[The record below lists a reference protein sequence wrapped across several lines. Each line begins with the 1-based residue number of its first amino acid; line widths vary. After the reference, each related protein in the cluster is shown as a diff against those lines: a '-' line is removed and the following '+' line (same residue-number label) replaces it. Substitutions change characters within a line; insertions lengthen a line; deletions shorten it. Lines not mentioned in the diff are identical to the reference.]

1 MADQDR
7 TFSPTE
13 VEANRA
19 AQQGLGVGQRE
30 LDAQRDPGEPAP
42 VEEELAAEVEDDEAL
57 SAEDRRLLK
66 VESGLGQG
74 SKTRQHQKDAISR
87 RV

>member
-30 LDAQRDPGEPAP
+30 LDAQRDPGDVP
-42 VEEELAAEVEDDEAL
+42 ELDQEAEDEA
-57 SAEDRRLLK
+57 AEDRRTIK
-66 VESGLGQG
+66 AESERGQG
-74 SKTRQHQKDAISR
+74 AKTRQHQKDIISR

>member
-1 MADQDR
+1 MAEQDR

-30 LDAQRDPGEPAP
+30 LDAQRDPGEPA
-42 VEEELAAEVEDDEAL
+42 EQDFAAEAEDDEAL

-66 VESGLGQG
+66 VESELGQG
-74 SKTRQHQKDAISR
+74 SRTRQHQKDAVSR